1 MAALSGSFLGFRGKT
16 DPPPSPTVKQIA
28 LLRGGWYLEIQERL
42 GTIAEGPQAPFGN
55 ASLYTAGACL
65 PPSLLPPPLPFRG
78 GREGSLS
85 KPRTWVIPESSI
97 ACVGLVLQHSLP
109 LQMSESDMSPQGCL
123 HIPHWAKPSL

>member
-65 PPSLLPPPLPFRG
+65 PPSLLPPP
-78 GREGSLS
+78 
-85 KPRTWVIPESSI
+85 
-97 ACVGLVLQHSLP
+97 SLP
-109 LQMSESDMSPQGCL
+109 WWERRLTQQTQDLGYS
-123 HIPHWAKPSL
+123 